1 MMTSERHLKLMAYA
15 DGELD
20 ESERAE
26 VESWLATDADA
37 VRFVNDLAVLG
48 DYVTLGRPEPQVDLA
63 DAIMAKVEMAAT
75 AKVVPLQPR
84 RGRGLAIGGGIAA
97 ALALAASVFLFTRPH
112 DEEPLAGGGSIPT
125 AAPAGTGVDVDLA
138 EAPGESLG
146 VFYNETSHATTSV
159 TVWVDEPTGAK

>member
-20 ESERAE
+20 EIERAE
-26 VESWLATDADA
+26 VESWLAADADA
-37 VRFVNDLAVLG
+37 VRFVNDIAVLG
-48 DYVTLGRPEPQVDLA
+48 DYVALGRPVPEVDLS
-63 DAIMAKVEMAAT
+63 DAIMAKVEAAET
-75 AKVVPLQPR
+75 KVVPIRSR
-84 RGRGLAIGGGIAA
+84 RGRGLAIGGGVAA
-97 ALALAASVFLFTRPH
+97 ALALAASIFLFTRPRG
-112 DEEPLAGGGSIPT
+112 EEPLAGGGAIPT
-125 AAPAGTGVDVDLA
+125 AAPVGTGVDVDLA